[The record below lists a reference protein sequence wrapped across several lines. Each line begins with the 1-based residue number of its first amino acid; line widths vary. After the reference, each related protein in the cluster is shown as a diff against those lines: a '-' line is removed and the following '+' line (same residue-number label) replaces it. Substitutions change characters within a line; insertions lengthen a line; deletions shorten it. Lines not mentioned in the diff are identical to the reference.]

1 LSGYLKVIKKDKA
14 SNGSILIANTLL
26 VPLALQ
32 TKGYIAELPDGQQV
46 IVPFNAVQLIK
57 GPVRSNNAIASSK
70 DVGSKRS

>member
-1 LSGYLKVIKKDKA
+1 
-14 SNGSILIANTLL
+14 
-26 VPLALQ
+26 
-32 TKGYIAELPDGQQV
+32 V